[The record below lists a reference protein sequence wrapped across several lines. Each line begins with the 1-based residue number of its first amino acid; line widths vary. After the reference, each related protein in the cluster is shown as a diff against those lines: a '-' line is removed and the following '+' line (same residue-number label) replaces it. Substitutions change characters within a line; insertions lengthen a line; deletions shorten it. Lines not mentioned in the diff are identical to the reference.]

1 MAKDFLPNTS
11 VARLRRM
18 HKKEK
23 DPKAKR
29 RLLACIHRKEGRT
42 IMEIAAAINE
52 PRSTVTD
59 WLRRVG
65 AGGLH
70 DVKNKG
76 AACKLDK
83 RQFRSLVRDLD
94 AGPAAAG
101 MGRAP
106 GPCRWSG
113 RTSGRSSAQSTTSTP
128 SGTW

>member
-23 DPKAKR
+23 DPKARR

-59 WLRRVG
+59 CC
-65 AGGLH
+65 AGSGRA
-70 DVKNKG
+70 G
-76 AACKLDK
+76 WAAC
-83 RQFRSLVRDLD
+83 
-94 AGPAAAG
+94 
-101 MGRAP
+101 
-106 GPCRWSG
+106 
-113 RTSGRSSAQSTTSTP
+113 TT
-128 SGTW
+128 